1 MCWCMQGATVA
12 GLMSFA
18 QTSAG
23 SNPDPSVRGALASN
37 FSTEFLPS
45 AAAAV
50 ANLNAQTDA
59 ASNAADVEK
68 TAYYAQAV
76 VSVHS
81 SSDFKTGTGPR

>member
-1 MCWCMQGATVA
+1 MA

-18 QTSAG
+18 QTSAS

-76 VSVHS
+76 VSATPAHS
-81 SSDFKTGTGPR
+81 QPLAWDWALLYQ

>member
-1 MCWCMQGATVA
+1 MA

-18 QTSAG
+18 QTSAS

-50 ANLNAQTDA
+50 AALNAQTDA
-59 ASNAADVEK
+59 ASNAADIEK

-76 VSVHS
+76 VSVHNS
-81 SSDFKTGTGPR
+81 LFPAIGLGLGPCSTTRV

>member
-1 MCWCMQGATVA
+1 
-12 GLMSFA
+12 MSFA

-37 FSTEFLPS
+37 FSSEFLPS

-76 VSVHS
+76 VSVH
-81 SSDFKTGTGPR
+81 FKPLNWDWAAALRMRPQEIK